1 MRTNR
6 SISIVL
12 FTLVILSMVLAACSA
27 LATPAAPTN
36 TPEPQGARLR
46 IRNTS
51 EHDLINLVVMF
62 PDTRLEFGDVPAG
75 ETSEYL
81 DAPNGVY
88 AYAAYEYDLNGEK
101 QIQYVIDWVGEEPDL
116 QGDFTYVVDFDPER
130 SQGMAIQPIETIA
143 E

>member
-1 MRTNR
+1 MRTYR

-12 FTLVILSMVLAACSA
+12 FALMIFSMVLAACSA
-27 LATPAAPTN
+27 LATPAAPN

-51 EHDLINLVVMF
+51 EHDMINFVVMF
-62 PDTRLEFGDVPAG
+62 PDTRLEFGDIPAG
-75 ETSEYL
+75 ATSEYL

-116 QGDFTYVVDFDPER
+116 QGDFTYVLTFDPER